1 MKILPVHLLKLRW
14 LLANT
19 DLLKRTELELVQNM
33 QHSWSKVNYLV
44 SCPVTL
50 SVLDKVYE
58 SVKKESTCQ

>member
-33 QHSWSKVNYLV
+33 QQSWSKVNYLV

-50 SVLDKVYE
+50 SALDKVYE
-58 SVKKESTCQ
+58 SVKKEYTCQ